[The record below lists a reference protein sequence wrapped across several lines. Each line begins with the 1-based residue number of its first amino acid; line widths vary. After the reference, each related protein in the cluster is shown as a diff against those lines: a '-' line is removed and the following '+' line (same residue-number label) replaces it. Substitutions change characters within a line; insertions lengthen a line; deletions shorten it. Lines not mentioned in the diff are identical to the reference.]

1 MGHLQ
6 RKVGFQKPTKQNLIN
21 LLHKYS
27 QATLHYVVVEVVR
40 TLRYALILRAPFATD
55 FARSDFAKADWAED
69 DG

>member
-27 QATLHYVVVEVVR
+27 QATLHYVVVVVVR
-40 TLRYALILRAPFATD
+40 TLRYALVLRAPFATD
-55 FARSDFAKADWAED
+55 FARSDFAKAD
-69 DG
+69 

>member
-27 QATLHYVVVEVVR
+27 QATLHYVVVVVVVVVR
-40 TLRYALILRAPFATD
+40 TLRYALVLRAPFATD
-55 FARSDFAKADWAED
+55 FARSDFAKAD
-69 DG
+69 